1 MSTED
6 GNGRASIPEDRQ
18 KTEGSQKTAISS
30 VPQLKPYQWKPGQSG
45 NPSGRP
51 KQSREFR
58 AKCRELAMKMLD
70 KLTEQVDD
78 PGKGIVSY
86 TDDNRPVYGPGV
98 GELTR
103 ALETVANH
111 GGFLAADKLA
121 TVEAAFARVIM
132 TVATAENLTPE
143 VKQKAIAQAAAVHA
157 EAVGDEGDE
166 V

>member
-1 MSTED
+1 VSTED

-18 KTEGSQKTAISS
+18 KTEGSQIAEISKRGAH
-30 VPQLKPYQWKPGQSG
+30 LKPYQFPPGKSG
-45 NPSGRP
+45 NPAGRP

-70 KLTEQVDD
+70 KLTDRLDGKDD
-78 PGKGIVSY
+78 GTVGDDGKL
-86 TDDNRPVYGPGV
+86 VYQPGV

-132 TVATAENLTPE
+132 TVATAENLSAE
-143 VKQKAIAQAAAVHA
+143 VKQKAIEQAAAVHA
-157 EAVGDEGDE
+157 EAVGESDE
-166 V
+166 